1 MTRLMTT
8 TAVALFT
15 ATAVSAATDIADV
28 DMTADEFVGYEEL
41 RLAFPEVSEEDFD
54 AMDLN
59 GDNRICSVELLETD
73 AQNILARYN
82 MVPMEERAQVVLDA
96 YYDRFVTMEEFT
108 AIFPTFS
115 DIDFDTMDDNNDNRV
130 SYVEVYQTE
139 AQDIIA
145 RYYGGTVADIAKID
159 TNGDNFADFNEMMGF
174 FPEITEVNLQL
185 IDTNND
191 NRISSQELYDPKAQ
205 QIVSRY

>member
-15 ATAVSAATDIADV
+15 ATAASAATDISDV
-28 DMTADEFVGYEEL
+28 DMTADSFVGFEEL
-41 RLAFPEVSEEDFD
+41 RMAFPEVTEENFD

-59 GDNRICSVELLETD
+59 DDNRVSSEELLETD
-73 AQNILARYN
+73 AQDILARYT
-82 MVPMEERAQVVLDA
+82 MVPMKERAQVVLDA
-96 YYDRFVTMEEFT
+96 NFDRFVSKEEFT

-115 DIDFDTMDDNNDNRV
+115 EIDFNTIDDNNDNRV
-130 SYVEVYQTE
+130 SYVEVYETE

-145 RYYGGTVADIAKID
+145 RYYGGTVTDIAMID
-159 TNGDNFADFNEMMGF
+159 ANGDSFADFDEMVGF
-174 FPEITEVNLQL
+174 YPEITEVNLKL

-191 NRISSQELYDPKAQ
+191 NRISSTELYDPKAQ

>member
-15 ATAVSAATDIADV
+15 ATAAFAATDISDV
-28 DMTADEFVGYEEL
+28 DMTADSFAGFEEL
-41 RLAFPEVSEEDFD
+41 RMAFPDVTEENFD
-54 AMDLN
+54 AIDLN
-59 GDNRICSVELLETD
+59 DDNRVSSQELLETD
-73 AQNILARYN
+73 AQDILARYT
-82 MVPMEERAQVVLDA
+82 MVPMKERSQVVLDA
-96 YYDRFVTMEEFT
+96 NFDRFVSKEEFT

-115 DIDFDTMDDNNDNRV
+115 EIDFNTIDDNNDNRV
-130 SYVEVYQTE
+130 SYVEVYETE

-145 RYYGGTVADIAKID
+145 RYYGGTVTDIATID
-159 TNGDNFADFNEMMGF
+159 ANGDSFADFDEMMGF
-174 FPEITEVNLQL
+174 YPEITEVNLKL

-191 NRISSQELYDPKAQ
+191 NRISSTELYDPKAQ